1 MSLANAN
8 NRNDY
13 TGNDTTA
20 TYGYTFRVF
29 LNSDFV
35 VTVRNTTTGVE
46 TTLTLTT
53 DYTVTGVLSASG
65 GNIVLVDAAQ
75 DWISA
80 SSFLDTGYK
89 ITIRRIVTLDQGTD
103 IRNQGDF
110 YPEVHEDFF
119 DKAIMIDQQQ
129 QEDITRSM
137 KLPETVTS
145 SDFDAALPTDIATA
159 NATLIVNP
167 AGTGIIVG
175 PTAADIS
182 GAQANAVAAA
192 ASAAA
197 ALVSETAAAV
207 SASASQWQDVSYLTF
222 SDSPITIADASSG
235 VLHVIDTSGGAVA
248 VTLPEI
254 SALTLTSVWAAGFKK
269 STTDAN
275 AITITRG
282 GSDTVDGAT
291 SVTITRAQA
300 GKNLIPDA
308 DGTPDNWTSLSFG
321 EVPIA
326 GAIVGTTDA
335 QVLTAKT
342 FDDEVVHQEIST
354 PSTPAAG
361 YQSLYFD
368 STSKELTR
376 LNEAGVAIPIGSGAG
391 SGSGGYFADINSN
404 LNNNVITDFE
414 TFDDSSSYV
423 NGTGGSTTGY
433 TVAATAVGGELLEGN
448 YSLKIAKAP
457 STDASGWG
465 VSLVTS
471 TIEPKDLGREL
482 HGSMEIDFTD
492 ANYTAD
498 DYEMYAYDVTNSAI
512 LPLSIIGQDDNK
524 LSNKQGRVQYS
535 VQTIATT
542 ASVRISLYMDS
553 DSDTTNA
560 IDLFV
565 DDFKIDV
572 DAPIPGSIA
581 TDWEDFTPT
590 GSWTTNTTYTG
601 QWRRVGDSMEI
612 MYGVVTGG
620 TPTSATFT
628 VDMPSGYTVDESKLP
643 SGPTNPT
650 LGSALIAETG
660 VQNFGG
666 IVRYE
671 TSTNLISVLYD
682 NGSALASVT
691 QAAPFAFLA
700 TDTITFNVTLP
711 ITGWK
716 ASNLISSTANLFS
729 TAATRHNTG
738 GAGQTITNATTSVVD
753 FGTQTFDDLGLVT
766 TGAAWKF
773 TAAKSGKYAVHAA
786 VRYGNSLAWSSGSYV
801 GIHLYKNGS
810 SYSSNDTLIQAA
822 VTPAQ
827 GPSAQITDTIDLVKG
842 DYIDIRTAHG
852 EAASRALV
860 VAGTLNFVDIKAIP
874 DFSVFGM
881 YGETDTVELQGEPFT
896 YPTWTAGG
904 WLDIGSFELFTG
916 TWEVLVIVM
925 HRLGSAAVPGFAND
939 IFTHIHT
946 ASGNNEGTRVYGQ
959 NTGVAPYGNYIMQ
972 NLTTSFI
979 SEITVAADTT
989 YYLKQ
994 MTAAI
999 PAASSLRLDYYKVF
1013 ARRI

>member
-716 ASNLISSTANLFS
+716 ASNLISTKANLFS
-729 TAATRHNTG
+729 TVKAKY
-738 GAGQTITNATTSVVD
+738 SVSASSANLSFADSVTEIID
-753 FGTQTFDDLGLVT
+753 YDLVSYDDLSTVT

-773 TAAKSGKYAVHAA
+773 TAPRTGKYLVSAIISWSTNANLGITRLEVFKNGTIEGRLAWGSAA
-786 VRYGNSLAWSSGSYV
+786 GLGTTGTTVVSLA
-801 GIHLYKNGS
+801 
-810 SYSSNDTLIQAA
+810 
-822 VTPAQ
+822 
-827 GPSAQITDTIDLVKG
+827 KG
-842 DYIDIRTAHG
+842 DYIDFRANVDDTAAG
-852 EAASRALV
+852 SPTVQSGLV
-860 VAGTLNFVDIKAIP
+860 ESTVSIEEVP
-874 DFSVFGM
+874 DFSVFGV
-881 YGETDTVELQGEPFT
+881 YGETEVVES
-896 YPTWTAGG
+896 TAGSTAYTITASQWG
-904 WLDIGSFELFTG
+904 EITSIILTPGSWDVQINTSWANNATATNSNVGLSTTSGNFTTG
-916 TWEVLVIVM
+916 LVEGSTYAYSGAAANSATNISLLVRDVIV
-925 HRLGSAAVPGFAND
+925 
-939 IFTHIHT
+939 T
-946 ASGNNEGTRVYGQ
+946 E
-959 NTGVAPYGNYIMQ
+959 
-972 NLTTSFI
+972 
-979 SEITVAADTT
+979 DTT
-989 YYLKQ
+989 YYLK
-994 MTAAI
+994 TFVSAYSGSPVVA
-999 PAASSLRLDYYKVF
+999 YKIS